1 MMFDMPDAELYALLV
16 RIEQFAL
23 GISYPAA
30 PVGTGF
36 ARAAPA
42 QSRLD
47 NLQTGTR

>member
-1 MMFDMPDAELYALLV
+1 MFDMTDADLYTLLV

-23 GISYPAA
+23 GVVYPAA
-30 PVGTGF
+30 PSGTGF
-36 ARAAPA
+36 ARGAPV